1 MGICKIIMI
10 EFKLSEK
17 EEAAARQFM
26 EEHRHKDAYKGA
38 IGGHLEFLFS
48 PTSIGVACCIH
59 CTICGEK
66 KNITDY
72 SNW

>member
-1 MGICKIIMI
+1 MI
-10 EFKLSEK
+10 EFKLSKK
-17 EEAAARQFM
+17 EEAAAKEFM
-26 EEHRHKDAYKGA
+26 EEHMHPNVPKGT
-38 IGGHLEFLFS
+38 IGGHLEYLLT
-48 PTSIGVACCIH
+48 PTSVGNACCIH

>member
-1 MGICKIIMI
+1 MI

-17 EEAAARQFM
+17 EEAAAEDFM
-26 EEHRHKDAYKGA
+26 QQHRHPDVPKGA
-38 IGGHLEFLFS
+38 IGGHLEYLFT
-48 PTSIGVACCIH
+48 PTSIGDACCIH
-59 CTICGEK
+59 CTICGEE

>member
-1 MGICKIIMI
+1 MI

-17 EEAAARQFM
+17 EEDAAKKFM
-26 EEHRHKDAYKGA
+26 EEHRHSDVYKGA
-38 IGGHLEFLFS
+38 IGGHLEYLFA
-48 PTSIGVACCIH
+48 PTSIGDACCIH

-72 SNW
+72 SKW

>member
-1 MGICKIIMI
+1 MI

-17 EEAAARQFM
+17 ENELAEKFM
-26 EEHRHKDAYKGA
+26 QEHRHSEIYKGA
-38 IGGHLEFLFS
+38 IGGHINFIFT
-48 PTSIGVACCIH
+48 PTSIGDACTIK
-59 CTICGEK
+59 CTICNTE